1 MNIKIIKNCECLKIF
16 SPFWQVVHDLAHGGT
31 ITEVRIT
38 YGSNRNLLRTPVSAA
53 VDSYSESREN
63 KPGLTI
69 KESGNKVALTF
80 SGLMRNSAGRDCGIR
95 YEHKYIYSLYYIRNE
110 LKIVS
115 PGKTSVNTV
124 TACSVEV
131 DKSLD
136 EYVWGSTDFEKAKPR
151 YLNLIGPHYEDI
163 WGNLNTSR
171 GVLFSENR
179 RPWQVSIFSRGKEG
193 LSWVGDSKQYS
204 WDTPLADKKQACFTL
219 EKLKDSSRII
229 MSPIKTGAGQ
239 KGAEIDKP
247 LELSWYLIL
256 PNVREKGRKKL
267 FPVYFSSSP
276 FPCDD
281 QIRAMAKSGVNVIST
296 MDDADYKN
304 KTINYWH
311 DGEFPPYPPEK
322 MKELS
327 RFLKVCHS
335 YDIAVIPYFAGRIL
349 STETPAF
356 AKFARE
362 WYNSAIPEGS
372 LRYHPAPMAGS
383 QGCFVCPD
391 SGWIKYLERYI
402 KRCVDELGF
411 DGYYLDY
418 GTPGT
423 CFNPRH
429 LPGEHNMVDGLTS
442 LVENLRDWLG
452 DGRLMIGHVGGGACW
467 LMLHNIMDG
476 IVTLEEGRKGGGV
489 FHKLEDYPPS
499 ISFMGS
505 GSVSLV
511 PNVFFDRPEGK
522 DKKQLLHEGV
532 AHAAL
537 LNTAVYPYT
546 FWYNAFGYE
555 KWQEAFSDP
564 DGIYAMYKRL
574 KDIDFT
580 KYKFFDPWSGVAQT
594 NRKDVSAAA
603 YVGEQN
609 AIVVVGNF
617 GTQAVAS
624 TNVRVKIPGK
634 TGVTEKTVK
643 IGPLKRNGVAFRKLK
658 W

>member
-1 MNIKIIKNCECLKIF
+1 MSLKIRRDGNYVGVV
-16 SPFWQVVHDLAHGGT
+16 SPFWQVIHDVARGGT
-31 ITEVRIT
+31 IAEVRIT
-38 YGSNRNLLRTPVSAA
+38 YGSNGNLLRKPVAA
-53 VDSYSESREN
+53 NVDSYSESREN
-63 KPGLTI
+63 KPRLTI
-69 KESGNKVALTF
+69 KESGNKIFLTF
-80 SGLMRNSAGRDCGIR
+80 AGLMRDSAGRDGGIR

-110 LKIVS
+110 LRIVP
-115 PGKTSVNTV
+115 PGKTAVNTV
-124 TACSVEV
+124 TACSIEL
-131 DKSLD
+131 DGSLD
-136 EYVWGSTDFEKAKPR
+136 EYTWGSTDFEKLKPR

-163 WGNLNTSR
+163 WGNFNTAK
-171 GVLFSENR
+171 GVLLSENR
-179 RPWQVSIFSRGKEG
+179 RPWQVSIFARGKEG
-193 LSWVGDSKQYS
+193 LAWVGDSKQYS
-204 WDTPLADKKQACFTL
+204 WDTPLAGKKQAGFTL
-219 EKLKDSSRII
+219 EKLADSSRII

-239 KGAEIDKP
+239 KSAEIDKP
-247 LELSWYLIL
+247 LEFSWYLIL

-296 MDDADYKN
+296 MDDTDYRN

-335 YDIAVIPYFAGRIL
+335 YGIAVIPYFAGRIL

-362 WYNSAIPEGS
+362 WYAAAIPEGH

-391 SGWIKYLERYI
+391 SGWIKFLERYI

-418 GTPGT
+418 GTPGV
-423 CFNPRH
+423 CFNTRH
-429 LPGEHNMVDGLTS
+429 LPGEHTMTDGLTS

-452 DGRLMIGHVGGGACW
+452 NDRLMIAHAGGGDCW
-467 LMLHNIMDG
+467 QMLPNIADG
-476 IVTLEEGRKGGGV
+476 VVTLEEGRKDGGV
-489 FHKLEDYPPS
+489 FSKLEDYPPS

-511 PNVFFDRPEGK
+511 PNVFFSRPEYK
-522 DKKQLLHEGV
+522 DKKQLLHQGV

-537 LNTAVYPYT
+537 LNTVVFPFT
-546 FWYNAFGYE
+546 FWYDLFGYE
-555 KWQEAFSDP
+555 NWQEAFSDP
-564 DGIYAMYKRL
+564 AGIYAMYKRL

-580 KYKFFDPWSGVAQT
+580 KYKFFDPWSGVALT
-594 NRKDVSAAA
+594 SRKNVRAAV
-603 YVGEQN
+603 YVGDKN
-609 AIVVVGNF
+609 AIVVAGNF

-624 TNVRVKIPGK
+624 ATVRVEIPGK
-634 TGVTEKTVK
+634 TGVTEKTVE
-643 IGPLKRNGVAFRKLK
+643 IGPLKKNGVEFKKLK